1 MLPPTPPDYPKW
13 SAAFVLAGLATIVG
27 VFLLAK
33 AGIGGAGRVLSGV
46 AGLALI
52 AGAIVGFRHYWRNG
66 V

>member
-1 MLPPTPPDYPKW
+1 M
-13 SAAFVLAGLATIVG
+13 LAGLATIVG